1 MAATLKAPHR
11 PHDRRSKELLS
22 CRLLKISIFE
32 DASGFHFYRMI
43 HGNPP
48 DQLGEPDF
56 HFLKL

>member
-1 MAATLKAPHR
+1 VLEGTVKLPGVKN
-11 PHDRRSKELLS
+11 L
-22 CRLLKISIFE
+22 IFE
-32 DASGFHFYRMI
+32 DESGFHFYRMI

>member
-1 MAATLKAPHR
+1 LKAPHR
-11 PHDRRSKELLS
+11 DHDRRSKELLN